1 MNLRSQWQ
9 SLPCLLMLLIA
20 VSLPAGADEARRKP
34 ARAKTESH
42 RKAAGLD
49 LSIPRVGDALPDA
62 PAAGAPDFYAAIRRR
77 ADPALDV
84 GAADVDD
91 EARYRIEPLFRS
103 DQTLQILD
111 AEVPV
116 SLKLGKWKTSEE
128 SKALGFSATVPL
140 QNPN

>member
-1 MNLRSQWQ
+1 MNLRSQW
-9 SLPCLLMLLIA
+9 LFLLCMVVLLTA
-20 VSLPAGADEARRKP
+20 ASTPASADEARRKP
-34 ARAKTESH
+34 ARAKAESH
-42 RKAAGLD
+42 RKAARLD
-49 LSIPRVGDALPDA
+49 LSIPSVSEALSDPETT
-62 PAAGAPDFYAAIRRR
+62 GEPDFYAAIRRR
-77 ADPALDV
+77 SDPALDV
-84 GAADVDD
+84 GAADRDD
-91 EARYRIEPLFRS
+91 ETRYAIEPLFRS